1 MDCSLKLP
9 DELVVKC
16 ISGLTLKEAVRTSVI
31 SKRWINLWKSTD
43 LVLDFDVKEELT
55 ALFHGLINNRRKM
68 NCVNGV
74 IEQLA
79 QHNNKYSLKV
89 VKFRVAVFLI
99 EGCSSQ
105 RDDID
110 KWLEF
115 AISNIV
121 ESIHLDFHIRFGNP
135 KNYIFSE
142 DCYNHIKTPA
152 GLSQIKSL
160 KSLYLSF
167 VRVKDEIVEHM
178 AANCPLLEELVL
190 INTSGLN
197 KLRVVGSSHSPLP
210 LKRLV
215 ISFRQLEL
223 VEIAYTPCLV
233 QLVYSCTFLQD
244 FRLDKCTSLVDL
256 TLVLRGDVV
265 QARQLLELFSGCA
278 SQLRFLFV
286 KLCCM
291 SQPLYSLPEHTCLE
305 RLAIKTESK
314 SYQCILGLIPLINQC
329 PRLHTLQVFF
339 YNYYAEEGLKFA
351 REEVDYSK
359 IVRKSVK
366 VVEISG
372 FSGYELEVEFVEY
385 VMKYFVCLERIK
397 INRCSEKQ
405 ARMAKD
411 IALEFK
417 SKASP
422 AIEFIVI

>member
-1 MDCSLKLP
+1 
-9 DELVVKC
+9 
-16 ISGLTLKEAVRTSVI
+16 
-31 SKRWINLWKSTD
+31 
-43 LVLDFDVKEELT
+43 
-55 ALFHGLINNRRKM
+55 
-68 NCVNGV
+68 
-74 IEQLA
+74 
-79 QHNNKYSLKV
+79 
-89 VKFRVAVFLI
+89 
-99 EGCSSQ
+99 
-105 RDDID
+105 
-110 KWLEF
+110 
-115 AISNIV
+115 
-121 ESIHLDFHIRFGNP
+121 
-135 KNYIFSE
+135 
-142 DCYNHIKTPA
+142 
-152 GLSQIKSL
+152 
-160 KSLYLSF
+160 
-167 VRVKDEIVEHM
+167 M

-286 KLCCM
+286 KLCC
-291 SQPLYSLPEHTCLE
+291 PLYSLPEHTCLE

-397 INRCSEKQ
+397 IDRCLTTLISDLAKNRCSEKQ

>member
-1 MDCSLKLP
+1 MSDSSDSCVLTEDELTEEELDCSLKLP

-43 LVLDFDVKEELT
+43 LVLDFDVIEELT

-68 NCVNGV
+68 ERAVARKYRWLKNCVNGV

-105 RDDID
+105 RDNID

-115 AISNIV
+115 AISNRV

-160 KSLYLSF
+160 RSLYLRS
-167 VRVKDEIVEHM
+167 VQVKDEIVEHM
-178 AANCPLLEELVL
+178 VANCPLLEELVF

-197 KLRVVGSSHSPLP
+197 KVRVVGSSHSPLP

-215 ISFRQLEL
+215 ISCRRLEV

-233 QLVYSCTFLQD
+233 QLMYNCTFLED
-244 FRLDKCTSLVDL
+244 FRLDKHTSLVDL

-286 KLCCM
+286 KLCFM
-291 SQPLYSLPEHTCLE
+291 FQPLYSLPEHTCLE
-305 RLAIKTESK
+305 RLAIKTES
-314 SYQCILGLIPLINQC
+314 SSSHCILGLIPLINQC
-329 PRLHTLQVFF
+329 PRLRTLQVF
-339 YNYYAEEGLKFA
+339 
-351 REEVDYSK
+351 VS
-359 IVRKSVK
+359 
-366 VVEISG
+366 
-372 FSGYELEVEFVEY
+372 
-385 VMKYFVCLERIK
+385 
-397 INRCSEKQ
+397 
-405 ARMAKD
+405 
-411 IALEFK
+411 
-417 SKASP
+417 
-422 AIEFIVI
+422 

>member
-1 MDCSLKLP
+1 
-9 DELVVKC
+9 
-16 ISGLTLKEAVRTSVI
+16 
-31 SKRWINLWKSTD
+31 
-43 LVLDFDVKEELT
+43 
-55 ALFHGLINNRRKM
+55 
-68 NCVNGV
+68 
-74 IEQLA
+74 
-79 QHNNKYSLKV
+79 
-89 VKFRVAVFLI
+89 
-99 EGCSSQ
+99 
-105 RDDID
+105 
-110 KWLEF
+110 
-115 AISNIV
+115 
-121 ESIHLDFHIRFGNP
+121 
-135 KNYIFSE
+135 
-142 DCYNHIKTPA
+142 
-152 GLSQIKSL
+152 
-160 KSLYLSF
+160 
-167 VRVKDEIVEHM
+167 M

-286 KLCCM
+286 KL
-291 SQPLYSLPEHTCLE
+291 Q
-305 RLAIKTESK
+305 
-314 SYQCILGLIPLINQC
+314 
-329 PRLHTLQVFF
+329 F

-397 INRCSEKQ
+397 IDRCLTTLISDEYPHYSYLAKNRCSEKQ